1 MKELFVVYEYEKISF
16 LVALKTPQKSEKSSG
31 ETSRLRSE
39 SLALSQFSEISFLV
53 QLARKVLIPCGIR
66 TFYELLLPVS
76 VCRFF
81 LTRTLTP
88 TGTRSEDHES
98 APERMLPIVFA
109 ASRLAE
115 VVT

>member
-53 QLARKVLIPCGIR
+53 QLANKTAVFIAKAA
-66 TFYELLLPVS
+66 V
-76 VCRFF
+76 F
-81 LTRTLTP
+81 LT
-88 TGTRSEDHES
+88 
-98 APERMLPIVFA
+98 F
-109 ASRLAE
+109 LANSKSGKRK
-115 VVT
+115 

>member
-53 QLARKVLIPCGIR
+53 QLANKVLKSQDFR
-66 TFYELLLPVS
+66 TFLRLCGLNRRCLNCCPASCEQLEGLHMLL
-76 VCRFF
+76 
-81 LTRTLTP
+81 
-88 TGTRSEDHES
+88 
-98 APERMLPIVFA
+98 AVFPGDF
-109 ASRLAE
+109 RIP
-115 VVT
+115 

>member
-53 QLARKVLIPCGIR
+53 QLARS
-66 TFYELLLPVS
+66 S
-76 VCRFF
+76 VHNQPESWMWTLDFF
-81 LTRTLTP
+81 AYH
-88 TGTRSEDHES
+88 S
-98 APERMLPIVFA
+98 
-109 ASRLAE
+109 
-115 VVT
+115 

>member
-53 QLARKVLIPCGIR
+53 QLAKSVTVVDTISTTVIFC
-66 TFYELLLPVS
+66 LLPFLECFWHETGDIPNIFGHKQI
-76 VCRFF
+76 VC
-81 LTRTLTP
+81 L
-88 TGTRSEDHES
+88 DW
-98 APERMLPIVFA
+98 
-109 ASRLAE
+109 
-115 VVT
+115 